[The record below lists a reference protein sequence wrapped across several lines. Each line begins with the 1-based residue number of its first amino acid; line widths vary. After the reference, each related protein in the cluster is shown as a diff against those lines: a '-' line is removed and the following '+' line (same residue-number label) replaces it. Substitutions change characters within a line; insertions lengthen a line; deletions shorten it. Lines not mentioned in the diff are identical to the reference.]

1 MGSPIDSWE
10 GAAAYFT
17 GAGGASP
24 TILLLLAVAVCF
36 GAIIFGANSEEKSY
50 SKHK

>member
-24 TILLLLAVAVCF
+24 GILLFISLVVCV
-36 GAIIFGANSEEKSY
+36 GAIVVGAMSEEKSY

>member
-1 MGSPIDSWE
+1 MGSPIENWE

-24 TILLLLAVAVCF
+24 TIILIISIVVCF
-36 GAIIFGANSEEKSY
+36 SAIVYGAISEEKSY

>member
-24 TILLLLAVAVCF
+24 TIILLLAVAVCV
-36 GAIIFGANSEEKSY
+36 GAIIVGAKSEEKSY

>member
-24 TILLLLAVAVCF
+24 TIILMLAMAVCV
-36 GAIIFGANSEEKSY
+36 GAIIYGAKSEEKSY
-50 SKHK
+50 SKYK